1 MSKFWGTPAH
11 KIAMSYYL
19 NGDIANNGWSP
30 NKREVL
36 WGEAGQVYETQ
47 ISRALK
53 CSAKCKLNLSSH
65 LKSLHS
71 HCRSRIWR
79 TEGCS
84 EWSCTGTR
92 RSRKSAAGKRF
103 LFQKIRFAQ
112 VCIKVSFQNFLTGL
126 VQFCSSSELSKQS
139 SSPSHTQVWRKG
151 HIRVHI
157 PYIWSLPNWP

>member
-1 MSKFWGTPAH
+1 MPCNPTSKFWGTPAH

-65 LKSLHS
+65 LKNLHS

-103 LFQKIRFAQ
+103 SFRDLKDKIRASLHQ
-112 VCIKVSFQNFLTGL
+112 GQL
-126 VQFCSSSELSKQS
+126 SELSYRLGAVLQL
-139 SSPSHTQVWRKG
+139 
-151 HIRVHI
+151 IRVVQTVVITVTH
-157 PYIWSLPNWP
+157 PGLKKGSY